1 MKKPVLICLREAE
14 KQYGEADL
22 THAGLPE
29 KFLNA
34 GIGSARPLVMICA
47 QQEVFY
53 RNESIDFDFEAVD
66 DEVIDDRSFSR
77 KIKPF

>member
-1 MKKPVLICLREAE
+1 MPVLICLREAE
-14 KQYGEADL
+14 KQHGEADL

-34 GIGSARPLVMICA
+34 GIDSVRPLGMICA

-53 RNESIDFDFEAVD
+53 WNGSIKFDFEAVD

-77 KIKPF
+77 KRKPS